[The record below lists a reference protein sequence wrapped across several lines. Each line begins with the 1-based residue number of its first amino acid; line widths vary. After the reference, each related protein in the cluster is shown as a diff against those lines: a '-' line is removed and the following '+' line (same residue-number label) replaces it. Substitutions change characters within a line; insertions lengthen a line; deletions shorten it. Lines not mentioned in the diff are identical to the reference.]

1 MPKEAGEIL
10 DGRDLMVY
18 LDTSDNPESP
28 TYEAQALATT
38 HTVTWATE
46 TKERLTKDSP
56 GGNPEKRI
64 TAVNVTIKTEALRAK
79 GDKQRDLILD
89 AMNAKKNV
97 KLKYGLRKDE
107 ESSSDIYY
115 EGMFTIDQLEETS
128 TAGDDVTW
136 TAQFSSSGAVE
147 KKMVSAG
154 G

>member
-1 MPKEAGEIL
+1 MPKAEGEIL

-18 LDTSDNPESP
+18 IDTSNNPESP
-28 TYEAQALATT
+28 TYEAQALATS
-38 HTVTWATE
+38 HTVTWATD

-64 TAVNVTIKTEALRAK
+64 TSVNVTIKTEALRAK
-79 GDKQRDLILD
+79 GDTQRDLILD

-107 ESSSDIYY
+107 ESNSDIYY
-115 EGMFTIDQLEETS
+115 EGLFAIDQLEENS
-128 TAGDDVTW
+128 VPGEDSSW

-147 KKMVSAG
+147 KKTVSAG

>member
-1 MPKEAGEIL
+1 MPKEQGEVL

-18 LDTSDNPESP
+18 LDTGSNPESP

-64 TAVNVTIKTEALRAK
+64 TAVNVTIKTEALRSK
-79 GDKQRDLILD
+79 GDTQRDMLLD

-107 ESSSDIYY
+107 ESNSDVYY
-115 EGMFTIDQLEETS
+115 EGMFAIDQLEETS
-128 TAGDDVTW
+128 TAGEDVTW
-136 TAQFSSSGAVE
+136 SAQFSSSGAVE
-147 KKMVSAG
+147 KKSVQST
-154 G
+154 